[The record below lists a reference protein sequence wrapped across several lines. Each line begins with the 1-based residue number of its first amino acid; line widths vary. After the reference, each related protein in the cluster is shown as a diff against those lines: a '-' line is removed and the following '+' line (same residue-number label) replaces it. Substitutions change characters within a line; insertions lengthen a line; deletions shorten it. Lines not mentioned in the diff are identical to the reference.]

1 MMTVSIQTL
10 LLSLHALAKE
20 RQAVGH
26 KLDSGDFADDDL
38 DELNDD
44 IDRLT
49 QAIGEL
55 GALYEPQREGQE
67 LTYPSIE
74 KVLAAYD

>member
-20 RQAVGH
+20 RRAVGA
-26 KLDSGDFADDDL
+26 KLDSGEFADEDL

-55 GALYEPQREGQE
+55 GVLYEPQREGQE
-67 LTYPSIE
+67 QIYPSVE
-74 KVLAAYD
+74 KLLASYD